1 MKRFIFAI
9 FFEPLR
15 SVDKQSI
22 LKRLFTLFIL
32 IQLFIGSYGQQTV
45 PLNEPNHDDRPIH
58 FGFCIGL
65 NMMNF
70 VVHPNAQLSLDK
82 NKRILASVSQPSP
95 GFHIQVVSNY
105 RLAEYFDLRFLPG
118 VSFGQRTL
126 NFFKDD
132 TLIRGGDQKLES
144 NFLEFPLL
152 LKYKSK
158 RLNNFRP
165 YIITGSNFR
174 IDLAKTLSEDDGIYL
189 ALKRFDLYYEIGA
202 GIDCYMPYFK
212 MSIELKYSYGFVN
225 VLRQKS
231 NSHPE
236 FQNSIDRLNSTLTML
251 SFIFE

>member
-1 MKRFIFAI
+1 MKRLA
-9 FFEPLR
+9 
-15 SVDKQSI
+15 
-22 LKRLFTLFIL
+22 TLFIL
-32 IQLFIGSYGQQTV
+32 IQAFIKLHGQQTV
-45 PLNEPNHDDRPIH
+45 PLNEPNHDDRAIH
-58 FGFCIGL
+58 FGFCLGL

-70 VVHPNAQLSLDK
+70 VVHTNYQAYMKDSLV
-82 NKRILASVSQPSP
+82 ASVSKPSP

-105 RLAEYFDLRFLPG
+105 RLGEYFDLRFLPG

-126 NFFKDD
+126 NFYKNNQ
-132 TLIRGGDQKLES
+132 LIKGGDQKLES

-165 YIITGSNFR
+165 YVITGTNFR

-189 ALKRFDLYYEIGA
+189 ALKRFDLYYEAGA

-212 MSIELKYSYGFVN
+212 MSIELKFSFGFNN
-225 VLRQKS
+225 VLRQRS

-251 SFIFE
+251 SFHFE